1 MTVKPINEVVALVWD
16 NGLFVELARK
26 LGQRFKK
33 VYYHC
38 PWQNGFPKMNQ
49 AMIGYGIEEIEI
61 VHSPWG
67 PWFDQAD
74 VIVFPDVYFGPEQEY
89 IESHYPD
96 KLVWGSRMG
105 EDFELERAH
114 TKELMRSVGLPVNE
128 YAVVTGIEDLKKYLK
143 SHNDVWVKISRW
155 RGHMETFPSPNFK
168 LVEPRITELEL
179 QLGGFAPITEFIV
192 ENGVNECEEFGVDGY
207 CIDGEMPSH
216 IFNGFEVKDKGD
228 IGKIMK
234 YGDVPEPITRWE
246 RLMKPFL
253 KEVGYR
259 GFMST
264 EVRITPDKT
273 PYMIDFCAR
282 AGSPPNELYQELFT
296 NLAEIIYFGAIGKMV
311 DLKQKAEWGAE
322 ILIHSSW
329 ADKNW
334 QPITFPESLR
344 ENIKLRNC
352 VKIKGIYYAIPQ
364 TVGLP
369 EIGAAVGYGAT
380 MEDAIKMAKEVAKS
394 IEGYYIEP
402 QDDALDDAV
411 EVIENANKMFPGMM

>member
-1 MTVKPINEVVALVWD
+1 MAKIKPVNEIVALVWD

-26 LGQRFKK
+26 LGQQYKK

-49 AMIGYGIEEIEI
+49 AKIGFGIPEIEL
-61 VHSPWG
+61 VSSPWQC
-67 PWFDQAD
+67 FDECD
-74 VIVFPDVYFGPEQEY
+74 IIIFPDVYFGPEQLF
-89 IESHYPD
+89 IEEHFPE

-105 EDFELERAH
+105 EDFELERAY
-114 TKELMRSVGLPVNE
+114 TKELMKSVGLPVSD
-128 YAVVTGIEDLKKYLK
+128 YSTVTGIDALKDYLK
-143 SHNDVWVKISRW
+143 THEDVWVKISRW
-155 RGHMETFPSPNFK
+155 RGHMETFPAPNFR

-192 ENGVNECEEFGVDGY
+192 EKAINDCEEFGIDGY
-207 CIDGEMPSH
+207 CIDGEMPSL

-228 IGKIMK
+228 IGKMMK
-234 YGDVPEPITRWE
+234 YSSIPEPITRWE

-259 GFMST
+259 GFLST
-264 EVRITPDKT
+264 EVRITQDHT
-273 PYMIDFCAR
+273 PYMIDACAR
-282 AGSPPNELYQELFT
+282 CGSPPNELYQELFT
-296 NLAEIIYFGAIGKMV
+296 NLGEIIYFGAMGKLV
-311 DLKQKAEWGAE
+311 DPKPKAEWGAE

-334 QPITFPESLR
+334 QPVAFPKEMR
-344 ENIKLRNC
+344 EFIKLRNC
-352 VKIKGIYYAIPQ
+352 ACINGIYYAIPQ

-369 EIGAAVGYGAT
+369 EIGAAVGYGSSMDA
-380 MEDAIKMAKEVAKS
+380 AIKMAKEVAETV
-394 IEGYYIEP
+394 EGYYIEA

-411 EVIENANKMFPGMM
+411 DVIENANKVFPGMM